1 MLCFIN
7 EVLGAQ
13 EEGEPRKDNAD
24 NQNRQQKNNT
34 IYDLSLT
41 WQSLESLAIP
51 IMTKK
56 AEGVMWFGLPFA
68 HTWKSRV
75 LESLGRALLMRKD
88 TMIG

>member
-51 IMTKK
+51 IMTK
-56 AEGVMWFGLPFA
+56 AEGVMWFGLSPILGK
-68 HTWKSRV
+68 TEYSRAWD
-75 LESLGRALLMRKD
+75 ERC
-88 TMIG
+88 